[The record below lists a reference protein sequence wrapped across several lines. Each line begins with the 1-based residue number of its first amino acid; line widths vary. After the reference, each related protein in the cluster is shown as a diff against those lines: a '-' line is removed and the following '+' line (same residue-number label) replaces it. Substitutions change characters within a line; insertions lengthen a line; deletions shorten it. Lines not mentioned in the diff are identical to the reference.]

1 MVDREVDRE
10 VELVEAAASLVR
22 IPVSNGHFRTLVKP
36 PVKGLNS
43 FADQRAQTKGVGVAE
58 AVIEEGDKEA
68 LEELADCRSYL
79 VWKILHDPGISSAS
93 NELRAMAIGHV
104 AAAFHL
110 IELASEDEL

>member
-22 IPVSNGHFRTLVKP
+22 IPVSNGHFQTLVKP
-36 PVKGLNS
+36 PVKGLND
-43 FADQRAQTKGVGVAE
+43 FADQRAQTKGVGVSE
-58 AVIEEGDKEA
+58 RVIEEGDKEA

-79 VWKILHDPGISSAS
+79 VWKVLHDDASSAS
-93 NELRAMAIGHV
+93 NQLRAMAIGHV

-110 IELASEDEL
+110 IELAGEDES